1 MAGQL
6 IIKQGKEKALLRKH
20 PWIFTGAVA
29 KIKGKPGL
37 GDTVEVLDT
46 RGKFLARAAYS
57 PHSQICGR
65 VWTFDANETID
76 LQFFIGRFERALRLR
91 HAVLPPETTGFR
103 LIAGESD
110 GMPGITIDVYA
121 NWIVCQLLSAGAEL
135 KRGVIVEALRTLL
148 PEHFIYERS
157 DVDVRKK
164 EGLEAVT
171 GVLHGTAEPPSDLVI
186 TENGLKLFVDI
197 VSGHKTGYYL
207 DQRDARQAIKKY
219 AKGKRVLNCFSYTGG
234 FGLYAAAAGA
244 SSVRNLDMSQAALD
258 IAARNLT
265 LNGLN
270 TDTVEHV
277 QGDVFQLLRD
287 YLGEGQ
293 RDRHDGSSNE
303 HPVGSTKTEKFD
315 VIVLDPPKFV
325 DSKASLT
332 RACRGYKDINRLAA
346 KLLNPGGILMTF
358 SCSGLL
364 SAELFQKVVA
374 DGVLDAGREMQII
387 ERTFQAA
394 DHPVS
399 LPYPEGLYL
408 KGLVV
413 RLVG

>member
-20 PWIFTGAVA
+20 PWVFTGAVA

-37 GDTVEVLDT
+37 GDTVEVVDT
-46 RGKFLARAAYS
+46 RGQFLGRAAYS

-65 VWTFDANETID
+65 IWTFDANEQVD
-76 LQFFIGRFERALRLR
+76 FEFFKGRIERALRMR
-91 HAVLPPETTGFR
+91 HAVLPEGTTGYR

-110 GMPGITIDVYA
+110 GLPGITIDVYA

-135 KRGVIVEALRTLL
+135 QRGVIVEALRSVF
-148 PEHFIYERS
+148 PEHNVYERS

-164 EGLEAVT
+164 EGLEPVT
-171 GVLHGTAEPPSDLVI
+171 GVLHGSSEPPSALVI
-186 TENGLKLFVDI
+186 EENGLKLYVDI

-219 AKGKRVLNCFSYTGG
+219 AKSKRVLNCFSYTGG
-234 FGLYAAAAGA
+234 FGLYAASAGA
-244 SSVRNLDMSQAALD
+244 SFVRNLDMSQPSLD
-258 IAARNLT
+258 IAKRNLA
-265 LNGLN
+265 LNGL
-270 TDTVEHV
+270 DDVDVEHV
-277 QGDVFQLLRD
+277 QGDVFQLLRE
-287 YLGEGQ
+287 YQSG
-293 RDRHDGSSNE
+293 
-303 HPVGSTKTEKFD
+303 EKFD
-315 VIVLDPPKFV
+315 VIVLDPPKFI

-364 SAELFQKVVA
+364 STELFQKVVA

-387 ERTFQAA
+387 DRTYQAA

>member
-1 MAGQL
+1 MAGQI

-20 PWIFTGAVA
+20 PWVFTGAVA

-37 GDTVEVLDT
+37 GDTVDVLDT
-46 RGKFLARAAYS
+46 RSSFLGRAAYS
-57 PHSQICGR
+57 PHSQICAR
-65 VWTFDANETID
+65 VWTFDANEQID
-76 LQFFIGRFERALRLR
+76 LAFFQGRFERALRMR
-91 HAVLPPETTGFR
+91 QAVLPEGTTGYR

-110 GMPGITIDVYA
+110 GLPGITIDIYA

-135 KRGVIVEALRTLL
+135 QRGVIVEALRSVF
-148 PEHFIYERS
+148 PEHNVYERS

-164 EGLEAVT
+164 EGLEQVT
-171 GVLHGTAEPPSDLVI
+171 GVLHGTSEPPADLVI
-186 TENGLKLFVDI
+186 EENGLKLYVDI

-234 FGLYAAAAGA
+234 FGLYAASAGA
-244 SSVRNLDMSQAALD
+244 SFVRNLDMSQPALD
-258 IAARNLT
+258 IAARNLE

-270 TDTVEHV
+270 SDHVEHV

-287 YLGEGQ
+287 YQSG
-293 RDRHDGSSNE
+293 
-303 HPVGSTKTEKFD
+303 EKFD

>member
-1 MAGQL
+1 MAGQI

-20 PWIFTGAVA
+20 PWVFTGAVA
-29 KIKGKPGL
+29 KVKGKPGL
-37 GDTVEVLDT
+37 GDTVDVLDT
-46 RGKFLARAAYS
+46 RGSFLGRAAYS
-57 PHSQICGR
+57 PHSQICAR
-65 VWTFDANETID
+65 VWTFDANEQID
-76 LQFFIGRFERALRLR
+76 LTFFQGRFERALRMR
-91 HAVLPPETTGFR
+91 QAVLPEGTTGYR

-110 GMPGITIDVYA
+110 GLPGITIDIYA

-135 KRGVIVEALRTLL
+135 QRGVIVEALRSVF
-148 PEHFIYERS
+148 PEHNVYERS

-164 EGLEAVT
+164 EGLEQVT
-171 GVLHGTAEPPSDLVI
+171 GVLHGAFEPPADLVI
-186 TENGLKLFVDI
+186 EENGLKLYVDI

-234 FGLYAAAAGA
+234 FGLYAASAGA
-244 SSVRNLDMSQAALD
+244 SFVRNLDMSQPALD
-258 IAARNLT
+258 IAARNLE

-270 TDTVEHV
+270 SDHLEHV
-277 QGDVFQLLRD
+277 QGDVFQLLRN
-287 YLGEGQ
+287 YQSG
-293 RDRHDGSSNE
+293 
-303 HPVGSTKTEKFD
+303 EKFD

>member
-1 MAGQL
+1 MAGQI

-20 PWIFTGAVA
+20 PWVFTGAVA

-37 GDTVEVLDT
+37 GDTVDVLDT
-46 RGKFLARAAYS
+46 RGSFLGRAAYS
-57 PHSQICGR
+57 PHSQICAR
-65 VWTFDANETID
+65 VWTFDANEQID
-76 LQFFIGRFERALRLR
+76 FAFFQGRFERALRMR
-91 HAVLPPETTGFR
+91 QAVLPEGTTGYR

-110 GMPGITIDVYA
+110 GLPGITIDIYA

-135 KRGVIVEALRTLL
+135 QRGVIVEALRSVF
-148 PEHFIYERS
+148 PEHNVYERS

-164 EGLEAVT
+164 EGLEQVT
-171 GVLHGTAEPPSDLVI
+171 GVLHGPTEPPADLVI
-186 TENGLKLFVDI
+186 EENGLKLYVDI

-234 FGLYAAAAGA
+234 FGLYAASAGA
-244 SSVRNLDMSQAALD
+244 SFVRNLDMSQPALD
-258 IAARNLT
+258 IAARNLE

-270 TDTVEHV
+270 SDNVEHV

-287 YLGEGQ
+287 YQSG
-293 RDRHDGSSNE
+293 
-303 HPVGSTKTEKFD
+303 EKFD

>member
-1 MAGQL
+1 MAAQL
-6 IIKQGKEKALLRKH
+6 VIKQGKEKALLRKH
-20 PWIFTGAVA
+20 PWVFTGAVA

-37 GDTVEVLDT
+37 GDTVEVVDS
-46 RGKFLARAAYS
+46 RGKFLGRAAYS
-57 PHSQICGR
+57 PHSQICAR
-65 VWTFDANETID
+65 IWTFDANEQVD
-76 LQFFIGRFERALRLR
+76 VEFFKGRFERALRMR
-91 HAVLPPETTGFR
+91 QAVLPEGTTGYR

-110 GMPGITIDVYA
+110 GLPGITIDVYA

-135 KRGVIVEALRTLL
+135 QRGVIVEALKAVL
-148 PEHFIYERS
+148 PEHNVYERS

-164 EGLEAVT
+164 EGLEPVT
-171 GVLHGTAEPPSDLVI
+171 GVLHGADVPPSDLVI
-186 TENGLKLFVDI
+186 EENGLKLYVDI

-207 DQRDARQAIKKY
+207 DQRDARQAIMKY

-244 SSVRNLDMSQAALD
+244 SYVRNLDMSQPALD
-258 IAARNLT
+258 IAARNLE
-265 LNGLN
+265 LNGL
-270 TDTVEHV
+270 DASKVEHV

-287 YLGEGQ
+287 YLREGKTGSEGKSGEEGT
-293 RDRHDGSSNE
+293 S
-303 HPVGSTKTEKFD
+303 EKFD

-374 DGVLDAGREMQII
+374 DGALDAGREMQII

>member
-1 MAGQL
+1 MAGQ
-6 IIKQGKEKALLRKH
+6 IMIKQGKEKALLRKH
-20 PWIFTGAVA
+20 PWVFTGAVS

-37 GDTVEVLDT
+37 GDTVEVLDA

-57 PHSQICGR
+57 PHSQICAR
-65 VWTFDANETID
+65 VWTFDAKEPVD
-76 LQFFIGRFERALRLR
+76 YVFFKERLLRALAMRQ
-91 HAVLPPETTGFR
+91 AVLPENTTGYR

-110 GMPGITIDVYA
+110 GLPGITIDIYA

-135 KRGVIVEALRTLL
+135 QRGVIVEALRSVF
-148 PEHFIYERS
+148 PEHNVYERS
-157 DVDVRKK
+157 DVDVRAK
-164 EGLEAVT
+164 EGLEPVT
-171 GVLHGTAEPPSDLVI
+171 GVLHSLSQGNSKPPTDLI
-186 TENGLKLFVDI
+186 IEENGLKLYVDI

-234 FGLYAAAAGA
+234 FGLYAASAGA
-244 SSVRNLDMSQAALD
+244 SFVRNLDMSQPALD
-258 IAARNLT
+258 IAARNLE

-270 TDTVEHV
+270 SDNVEHV
-277 QGDVFQLLRD
+277 QGDVFQLLRE
-287 YLGEGQ
+287 YCGTERGE
-293 RDRHDGSSNE
+293 DGAE
-303 HPVGSTKTEKFD
+303 PEKFD

-346 KLLNPGGILMTF
+346 KLLNPGGMLMTF

-413 RLVG
+413 RLVN

>member
-1 MAGQL
+1 MAGQI

-20 PWIFTGAVA
+20 PWVFTGAVA
-29 KIKGKPGL
+29 KVKGKPGL

-46 RGKFLARAAYS
+46 RGNFLGRAAYS
-57 PHSQICGR
+57 PHSQICAR
-65 VWTFDANETID
+65 VWTFDANEQVD
-76 LQFFIGRFERALRLR
+76 FEFFKRRFERALNMRK
-91 HAVLPPETTGFR
+91 AVLPPETTGYR

-135 KRGVIVEALRTLL
+135 QRGVIVEALKAVL
-148 PEHFIYERS
+148 PEHNVYERS

-164 EGLEAVT
+164 EGLEQVT
-171 GVLHGTAEPPSDLVI
+171 GVLHGNSEPPTDLVI
-186 TENGLKLFVDI
+186 QENGLKLYVDI

-207 DQRDARQAIKKY
+207 DQRDARQAIMKY

-244 SSVRNLDMSQAALD
+244 SYVRNLDMSQSALD
-258 IAARNLT
+258 TAARNLA
-265 LNGLN
+265 LNGL
-270 TDTVEHV
+270 DASKVEHV

-287 YLGEGQ
+287 YLGEGKT
-293 RDRHDGSSNE
+293 GSKGTS
-303 HPVGSTKTEKFD
+303 EKFD

-346 KLLNPGGILMTF
+346 KLLNPGGVLMTF

-374 DGVLDAGREMQII
+374 DGALDAGREMQII

>member
-1 MAGQL
+1 MAGQI

-20 PWIFTGAVA
+20 PWVFTGAVA

-46 RGKFLARAAYS
+46 RGKFLGRAAYS
-57 PHSQICGR
+57 PHSQICAR
-65 VWTFDANETID
+65 VWTFDANESID
-76 LQFFIGRFERALRLR
+76 LAFFQARFERALRMRQAL
-91 HAVLPPETTGFR
+91 LPAETTAFR

-110 GMPGITIDVYA
+110 GLPGITIDIYA

-135 KRGVIVEALRTLL
+135 QRGLIVEALKQLF
-148 PEHFIYERS
+148 PDHNIYERS

-164 EGLEAVT
+164 EGLAPVT
-171 GVLHGTAEPPSDLVI
+171 GVLHGSSEPPTDLVI
-186 TENGLKLFVDI
+186 EENGLKLYVDI
-197 VSGHKTGYYL
+197 ANGHKTGYYL

-234 FGLYAAAAGA
+234 FGLYAASAGA
-244 SSVRNLDMSQAALD
+244 SFVRNLDMSQPALD
-258 IAARNLT
+258 IAERNLA
-265 LNGLN
+265 LNNL
-270 TDTVEHV
+270 DSATVEHV

-287 YLGEGQ
+287 YLTN
-293 RDRHDGSSNE
+293 GSE
-303 HPVGSTKTEKFD
+303 EPEQKFD